1 MPSKSPGFTLS
12 DQQKLEPDK
21 EKANHQ
27 PREGVFMEPAS
38 SLNLVN
44 STWFQRTN
52 CQPSVNKLCESNEK
66 TLLIVNV
73 NQILY
78 RK

>member
-1 MPSKSPGFTLS
+1 MPSESPGFILS
-12 DQQKLEPDK
+12 DQQKLQPGK
-21 EKANHQ
+21 EKANYQ
-27 PREGVFMEPAS
+27 LRKVEPAG

-52 CQPSVNKLCESNEK
+52 CQPSVKRLCEPNEK